1 MITDRESRE
10 VALIAVRDD
19 ITMTRSRYGPGERG
33 PDPHVHHEH
42 TDSFYVLDGELT
54 FALGHDDERVT
65 VAAGGFVAVPPN
77 VSHSF
82 RNEGSTDAHFLNLH
96 TPDGGFA
103 AFMRGARDG
112 TDIGF
117 DSFDPPADGG
127 RPASDAIVLS
137 ADEGE
142 RVEAGNR
149 LAVVKAVLPQICFV
163 EFAYDGPRDGPPVHD
178 HDAQVDSFYVLEG
191 EIEFHGWGL
200 GPPRRSGNSR
210 VDPARGAAHVPPHP
224 RGQGSSPQYPR
235 PRLRLRGVHP
245 RHGRLSPASPPDAE
259 APAPCR
265 RSPLRSRRARPRSR

>member
-1 MITDRESRE
+1 MESGGLSEQDVLVPAGEGELITDRESRE

-33 PDPHVHHEH
+33 PDAHVHHEH

-54 FALGHDDERVT
+54 FALGHDDELVT
-65 VAAGGFVAVPPN
+65 VGAGGFVAVPPN

-82 RNEGSTDAHFLNLH
+82 RNEGSTEANFLNLH

-142 RVEAGNR
+142 RFEAGNR

-191 EIEFHGWGL
+191 EMEFQVGDSVHPG
-200 GPPRRSGNSR
+200 GPGTLASI
-210 VDPARGAAHVPPHP
+210 P
-224 RGQGSSPQYPR
+224 RGVRHTFRHIHDGRARVLNIHAPDCGFGEFI
-235 PRLRLRGVHP
+235 RG
-245 RHGRLSPASPPDAE
+245 PAS
-259 APAPCR
+259 
-265 RSPLRSRRARPRSR
+265 